1 MRIKILVV
9 DDEEAL
15 CDILKF
21 NLEKDGYEVDCA
33 YSAEEALEKDTASYS
48 LFILDIMMG
57 RLSGF
62 DLAKRLSNM
71 QGTEHTP
78 IIFCSALDALDD
90 KVMGLNMG
98 ADDYITKPF
107 NIPEVLARVRSVLR
121 RSHVTQEIAMN
132 AACGHYEPDIVF
144 HDLRVSRNDKLVY
157 VAGEQL
163 QLTRTEYDLLLFLLM
178 HRNRI
183 YSRDEILQNVW
194 ADDVTV
200 TTRAVDTNLARLRKK
215 IGAYGSNIITRQGFG
230 YGFKD

>member
-9 DDEEAL
+9 DDEESI

-33 YSAEEALEKDTASYS
+33 CSAEEALEKDTASYS
-48 LFILDIMMG
+48 LFVLDIMMG

-62 DLAKRLSNM
+62 DLAKRLRNM
-71 QGTEHTP
+71 SGTEHTP
-78 IIFCSALDALDD
+78 IIFCSALDELDD

-107 NIPEVLARVRSVLR
+107 NMPEVLARVRSVLR

-132 AACGHYEPDIVF
+132 VAKGHYEPDIVF
-144 HDLRVSRNDKLVY
+144 HDLRVSRNDKMVY

-163 QLTRTEYDLLLFLLM
+163 QLTRTEYDLLLFMLT

-194 ADDVTV
+194 ADDVSV

-215 IGAYGSNIITRQGFG
+215 IGVYGTNI
-230 YGFKD
+230 

>member
-1 MRIKILVV
+1 MRIKILLV
-9 DDEEAL
+9 DDEESVCEL
-15 CDILKF
+15 MKF

-62 DLAKRLSNM
+62 DLAKRLRNTS
-71 QGTEHTP
+71 GTENTP
-78 IIFCSALDALDD
+78 IMFCSALDELDD

-107 NIPEVLARVRSVLR
+107 NLTEVRARVRSVLR
-121 RSHVTQEIAMN
+121 RSHISQEVAANIAS
-132 AACGHYEPDIVF
+132 GHYEPDIVF
-144 HDLRVSRNDKLVY
+144 HDLRVSRNDKMVY
-157 VAGEQL
+157 IAGEQL
-163 QLTRTEYDLLLFLLM
+163 QLTKTEYDLLLFLIS

-183 YSRDEILQNVW
+183 YTRDEILKNVW
-194 ADDVTV
+194 ADDVNV
-200 TTRAVDTNLARLRKK
+200 TNRTVDTNLARLRKK
-215 IGAYGSNIITRQGFG
+215 LGVYGGNIQTRQGFG